1 MFALKIPEGT
11 DMKANVGTADKVI
24 RIILGIALLSM
35 FYFVTGP
42 VKWVGLLGIVLI
54 VTAIMSW
61 CPIFAMLGIRSNKS
75 S

>member
-1 MFALKIPEGT
+1 
-11 DMKANVGTADKVI
+11 MKANVGTVDKVI
-24 RIILGIALLSM
+24 RVILGIALLSL
-35 FYFVTGP
+35 FYFVEGP